1 MDMKKAPVR
10 AVITVVGF
18 DTIGIIARVTTS
30 LAENKI
36 NILDISQTIMEDLFT
51 MSMVVDISSAT
62 EVFATIRDSL
72 AELGKEIGLDI
83 HTQHEDVFKYMHRI

>member
-18 DTIGIIARVTTS
+18 DTIGIIARVTTL

-62 EVFATIRDSL
+62 EAFATIRDSL
-72 AELGKEIGLDI
+72 EELGKEIGLEI